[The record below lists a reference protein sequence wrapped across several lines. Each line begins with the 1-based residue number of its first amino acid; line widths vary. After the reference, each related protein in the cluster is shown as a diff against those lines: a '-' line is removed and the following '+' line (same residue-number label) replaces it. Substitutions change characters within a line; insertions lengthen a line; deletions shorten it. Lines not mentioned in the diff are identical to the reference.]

1 MVKKFPV
8 VPCLN
13 SRDFEGLE
21 GFLMGQNVIPDIYNP
36 LYIMTTA
43 MKKYDI

>member
-1 MVKKFPV
+1 VKKFPV
-8 VPCLN
+8 VPCKN

-21 GFLMGQNVIPDIYNP
+21 GFLMSQNIIPDIYNP
-36 LYIMTTA
+36 LYIMTSG